1 MEQQTYTCLIVDD
14 EPLAQNLLEKFVV
27 RLPYLKLIGKAN
39 HAIEAME
46 VIQQQRPELVFLDIT
61 MPEMSGFEL
70 LQTLTTV
77 RPQIIM
83 TTAHADLALEG
94 FAYDV
99 TDYLVKPIL
108 FDRFMR
114 AVHRATDRLGGRA
127 TSTLPEQPKSP
138 DSQSFWIKEGN
149 KLVQVHIDDMVY
161 VEGLKDYVKIHLLD
175 RMLVSYL
182 TMTKMEE
189 MLPPSQFIR
198 INRSFL
204 VRKRAIK
211 AIVGN
216 TVETINKQELI
227 IGSSYRPAVL
237 DYLKDT
243 FIGRNMPG

>member
-1 MEQQTYTCLIVDD
+1 MEQVYTCLIVDD

-27 RLPYLKLIGKAN
+27 RLPYLKLLGKAN
-39 HAIEAME
+39 HAIEALE
-46 VIQQQRPELVFLDIT
+46 VIQQQRPELVFLDVT

-70 LQTLTTV
+70 LQTLTTI

-114 AVHRATDRLGGRA
+114 AVNRATDRLNGRTA
-127 TSTLPEQPKSP
+127 PGQPEPKNTEG
-138 DSQSFWIKEGN
+138 QSFWIKEGT
-149 KLVQVHIDDMVY
+149 KLVQVSIDDMVY
-161 VEGLKDYVKIHLLD
+161 VEGLKDYVKIHLTD

-182 TMTKMEE
+182 TMSKMEE

-216 TVETINKQELI
+216 TVETTNKQELI
-227 IGSSYRPAVL
+227 IGTSYRAAVL